1 MTLKEQATEATTN
14 LDRKLNEANANK
26 IVTVSREREKAEKQV
41 QNRDHQNRLDK
52 AAYEQQLMLER
63 NNANTRIDKLKE
75 NFNSSMLTLEEKHKG
90 SLEDVTKTTNED
102 KSLFMKKMQE
112 NRSNEIFAMKRE
124 FNKMMDATVQDYE
137 QRIATY
143 QRDNE
148 YLKMSMNQ
156 KVANIIDQTDKK
168 LESQRTLFEDRRSSD
183 VKSQQIMMDQRET
196 QLKKNF
202 SEMNIT
208 YQKKIDKM
216 QLESD
221 TKLKLITNDY
231 ESKLKELKAMTS
243 KELAQKET
251 THQVELDR
259 LKQTY
264 EAEKTRV
271 VSSYESQ
278 IQTMKQGHKD
288 QMDQMASYKS
298 LS

>member
-1 MTLKEQATEATTN
+1 
-14 LDRKLNEANANK
+14 
-26 IVTVSREREKAEKQV
+26 
-41 QNRDHQNRLDK
+41 
-52 AAYEQQLMLER
+52 
-63 NNANTRIDKLKE
+63 
-75 NFNSSMLTLEEKHKG
+75 
-90 SLEDVTKTTNED
+90 
-102 KSLFMKKMQE
+102 MKKMQE

-231 ESKLKELKAMTS
+231 ESKLKELKALTS
-243 KELAQKET
+243 KELAEKDSTQ
-251 THQVELDR
+251 QVELER
-259 LKQTY
+259 LKQAY

-271 VSSYESQ
+271 VNAYESQ
-278 IQTMKQGHKD
+278 IENLKQGHKD
-288 QMDQMASYKS
+288 QMSQMNDYKR